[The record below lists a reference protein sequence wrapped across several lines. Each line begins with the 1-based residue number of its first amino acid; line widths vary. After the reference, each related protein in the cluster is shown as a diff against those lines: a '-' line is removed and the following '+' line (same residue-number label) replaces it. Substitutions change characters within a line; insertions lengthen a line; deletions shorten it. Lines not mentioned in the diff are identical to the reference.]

1 MSKGKERERK
11 KTKKEMPAHARIQ
24 WVQLFLKDYCNPR
37 DSMSKLA
44 ESSVALI
51 LISKITATNVIDN
64 MAPRKQLFQ

>member
-1 MSKGKERERK
+1 
-11 KTKKEMPAHARIQ
+11 MPAHARIQ
-24 WVQLFLKDYCNPR
+24 WVQLVLKDYCNPR

-44 ESSVALI
+44 ESSATLI